1 MADERDHWL
10 DGDAAE
16 RLLRGEPL
24 DAVDDHARVQ
34 AERLSAVLG
43 DARRADPSQQP
54 ESARGPHPDGGEL
67 PGEAAALAAFRDA
80 RGAYAT
86 RVDDAPGTWV
96 LGGRPGP
103 GDTAGVLGDSGA
115 VRIGTADGKPRTRW
129 GRPVR
134 YGLAAALAACTL
146 GGVAMAGAGVIPTPF
161 DRGPE
166 PGPGASVSAAPSD
179 PDPLLSPSPSTSASD
194 PEGGHSGSAT
204 PDGATEGTPG
214 SGHPSQG
221 GGAPSDPGG
230 TAPKPT
236 DSALPKDDRARWY
249 ARVVTGCRDYLAG
262 KPMDPEKK
270 RRIEQS
276 AGGPEG
282 VRKFCRQALSGD
294 GRNTDDRSGSGRDG
308 DGGEDGDG
316 GSGRGSEG
324 GGDGSDGGNR
334 HEGNGGAGA
343 IVSPDSAVPAST
355 APSSATPTVSG
366 TTRTATTRTATTRTA
381 TTRTAPSTVSTAG
394 LDGTGNP

>member
-1 MADERDHWL
+1 MADEQYHWL

-43 DARRADPSQQP
+43 DARRAHPSQQP
-54 ESARGPHPDGGEL
+54 EGARGPHPHDGEL

-86 RVDDAPGTWV
+86 RVDDAPGAWV

-115 VRIGTADGKPRTRW
+115 VRMGTGDGKPRTRW
-129 GRPVR
+129 GRPLR

-146 GGVAMAGAGVIPTPF
+146 GGVAMAGAGVIPMPF

-179 PDPLLSPSPSTSASD
+179 ADPLVSPSPSTSASD
-194 PEGGHSGSAT
+194 PDGGHSGSAT
-204 PDGATEGTPG
+204 PDGATEGAPG
-214 SGHPSQG
+214 SGHPSH
-221 GGAPSDPGG
+221 GGASSDPGG

-236 DSALPKDDRARWY
+236 DSALPKDEQARWY

-262 KPMDPEKK
+262 KPMDAEKK
-270 RRIEQS
+270 RRIEES

-282 VRKFCRQALSGD
+282 VRKFCRKVLSDDGGSTDQRSGD
-294 GRNTDDRSGSGRDG
+294 S
-308 DGGEDGDG
+308 GEDGG
-316 GSGRGSEG
+316 GNGDSGADRGSED
-324 GGDGSDGGNR
+324 GGDGADGGNR
-334 HEGNGGAGA
+334 HEGNGGTGA
-343 IVSPDSAVPAST
+343 IVSPSSAAPTST
-355 APSSATPTVSG
+355 APTSATPTVS
-366 TTRTATTRTATTRTA
+366 ATTKAATD
-381 TTRTAPSTVSTAG
+381 SVSTAG
-394 LDGTGNP
+394 ADGTGNP